1 MKKIGIITIHK
12 IVNYGSVLQ
21 AYALQ
26 QICEQ
31 KGFCVNI
38 IDYHFPNDYHL
49 SKPSNIE
56 PDSVLTLKEKIL
68 KYAFGIQLLRQHKG
82 ISNFVKKYLHLTQ
95 KEYCSPI
102 ELQKANFDFDIYISG
117 SDQIWSTHHCKGDPS
132 FLLHFAPD
140 TSNKFSY
147 ASSFGGALVEEDFK
161 KMYIENLSRLN
172 NISVREQSGA
182 KIVKAL
188 IGKDAAVVLDPTL
201 LLDRTEWNKIAIKER
216 IIKEKY
222 ILCYYL
228 NYSFNA
234 HPYVEI
240 LTDKLQ
246 KQSGYKIVWLA
257 RPPKRF
263 LNKKT
268 SFCIDASPETFLA
281 LIRDSEAVL
290 TTSFH
295 GTAFAV
301 NYGKPVISIVKNK
314 NSLDSRQ
321 ADLLRSLGLYDNII
335 ELDAPIPSLKIAYY
349 DESKE
354 QETLSLLRKQS
365 LLFLDKSLN
374 YRNK

>member
-1 MKKIGIITIHK
+1 M
-12 IVNYGSVLQ
+12 
-21 AYALQ
+21 
-26 QICEQ
+26 
-31 KGFCVNI
+31 
-38 IDYHFPNDYHL
+38 
-49 SKPSNIE
+49 
-56 PDSVLTLKEKIL
+56 EK
-68 KYAFGIQLLRQHKG
+68 
-82 ISNFVKKYLHLTQ
+82 
-95 KEYCSPI
+95 
-102 ELQKANFDFDIYISG
+102 
-117 SDQIWSTHHCKGDPS
+117 
-132 FLLHFAPD
+132 
-140 TSNKFSY
+140 
-147 ASSFGGALVEEDFK
+147 
-161 KMYIENLSRLN
+161 
-172 NISVREQSGA
+172 
-182 KIVKAL
+182 
-188 IGKDAAVVLDPTL
+188 
-201 LLDRTEWNKIAIKER
+201 
-216 IIKEKY
+216 
-222 ILCYYL
+222 
-228 NYSFNA
+228 
-234 HPYVEI
+234 

-374 YRNK
+374 YRKK